1 MDDPHSLEERGEPS
15 QAELRIA
22 YRDFRDHEAFCR
34 ESLSIRDKLGKNVTL
49 NLGPAQKKLDVAI
62 ESCRRR
68 GRPVRIIYLKA
79 RQVWVSMGTAAEFF
93 HDCAFAPGQKALVV
107 AHETDAATNIFS
119 YYQQMQEHY
128 EPFRGMID
136 TLPVAANKE
145 GLLAWEGG
153 GYVKVATANNLKT
166 GRSFSLRFLHLSEF
180 AFWRDPKTLMTGL
193 MQAVP
198 DDSNTI
204 VVIESTANGVGGEF
218 HRLWLE
224 ASDPTSKSDWIAV
237 FFAWW
242 EHPEYVMDP
251 RDLGYPD
258 RAQFQ
263 ASLSQP
269 GDEEH
274 DSESELRDQ
283 FHLTLDQLAWRRWA
297 IANKCGGSI
306 DTFHQEYP
314 STPEEAFLCSGRLRF
329 SAKHLNKMPAART
342 EAKEAGTVGDLEEY
356 YNGPKPVIA
365 FIPKPSGAMVVYKRP
380 SPGKEYVAGVDVTE
394 GKDDSELG
402 SSDPDFGVICI
413 CDQATGEQVAKVR
426 GRMEPAALADYAW
439 AALRWYNWAYVCPEA
454 NGPGIAFIEQL
465 LRNGYPPALFYHRRP
480 SPDEQFGDNDSTLL
494 SHLGWKQTGNT
505 RLLLISKLDQAIR
518 EFSIIL
524 TDPHTLSEHLS
535 FVVKAN
541 GRAEHKATCHDDE
554 VFAAA
559 LAVAAME
566 TAPADRTVGGVHAQ
580 KPPSMRV
587 KPSGAVTSYGKR
599 RSTDNR
605 RGIDRGE
612 LVRF

>member
-1 MDDPHSLEERGEPS
+1 VDEPRDQSLEERGEPS
-15 QAELRIA
+15 EAELRIA
-22 YRDFRDHEAFCR
+22 YRDFRIHEAFCR
-34 ESLSIRDKLGKNVTL
+34 ESLEIRDKLGVKVAL
-49 NLGPAQKKLDVAI
+49 NLGPAQQKLDVAI
-62 ESCRRR
+62 EACRRR

-79 RQVWVSMGTAAEFF
+79 RQVWVSVGTAAEFF
-93 HDCAFAPGQKALVV
+93 HDCAFVPGQKALVV
-107 AHETDAATNIFS
+107 AHEVRAAENLFS
-119 YYQQMQEHY
+119 YYQQLQENY
-128 EPFRGMID
+128 EPFRGVID
-136 TLPVAANKE
+136 TLAVARSNG

-153 GYVKVATANNLKT
+153 GYIKVATANNLKT

-198 DDSNTI
+198 DDPNTI

-224 ASDPTSKSDWIAV
+224 ASDPTNKSEWIAV

-263 ASLSQP
+263 KSLSP
-269 GDEEH
+269 E
-274 DSESELRDQ
+274 ESELRDS
-283 FHLTLDQLAWRRWA
+283 FSLSLDQLAWRRWA
-297 IANKCGGSI
+297 IANKCGGSL

-329 SAKHLNKMPAART
+329 SAAHLNKMPAAGKD
-342 EAKEAGTVGDLEEY
+342 AKEAGTVGDLEEFM
-356 YNGPKPVIA
+356 NGPKPVIA
-365 FIPKPSGAMVVYKRP
+365 FIPKPTGAMVVYKKP
-380 SPGKEYVAGVDVTE
+380 SVGKQYVAGVDVTE
-394 GKDDSELG
+394 GRDDSELG

-413 CDQATGEQVAKVR
+413 LDQHTGEQVAKVR
-426 GRMEPAALADYAW
+426 ARLEPAALADYAW
-439 AALRWYNWAYVCPEA
+439 AALRWYNWAYVNPEA

-480 SPDEQFGDNDSTLL
+480 SPDEQFGENDSTLL

-505 RLLLISKLDQAIR
+505 RLLLISRHDQAIR
-518 EFSIIL
+518 EFNVVI
-524 TDPHTLSEHLS
+524 TDPHTLAEHLS
-535 FVVKAN
+535 FVVKGN
-541 GRAEHKATCHDDE
+541 GRAEHKEGCHDDE
-554 VFAAA
+554 VFACA
-559 LAVAAME
+559 LAGVAME
-566 TAPADRTVGGVHAQ
+566 TAPADRTLGGVHAQ
-580 KPPSMRV
+580 KPPSSRV
-587 KPSGAVTSYGKR
+587 KASGAVTTYGKR
-599 RSTDNR
+599 RQTDNR